1 MAALLELG
9 VGFDP
14 EFTGRRNLYFGGALA
29 GFSREEIAR
38 RESGI
43 IEFSGLGGEIDR
55 PVKTYS
61 AGMMLRLAFS
71 LATSFEP
78 EVLIVDEVL
87 AVGDGEF
94 QSRCL
99 DRIQGLRD
107 RGCTAVLCSHALHQI
122 EAFCSRA
129 LWLHRGRVQALGPS
143 REVVGRYR
151 DFCQTGSREW
161 DPAQAREAGSR
172 KICWIEEVKLERPRN
187 GSFRTGD
194 SLELDVSAR
203 FLTEFRGTPGLG
215 VAVVRDD
222 GVVVYVTSTIFDGVP
237 LEETGPGEYRAR
249 LVLPRLALLEG
260 RYYFNVVA
268 TDTAGLQSYDLAE
281 KKEPF
286 SVTHSGSD
294 SGLLRLQT
302 EWGQEE
308 KREKG
313 KSGRREEGEQGVTR
327 SAAERIRT
335 GDLVALGLDPRQA
348 RRLSADVNRLLGT
361 CSSAECWRRIS
372 RGLLSP
378 AHPFPVH
385 KLLHRTVFD
394 NERDAGPA
402 PIFVPA
408 PESVRDTNLAR
419 LQERL
424 GLGSYAELHSWTV
437 ENRSGYWES
446 MIRHLG
452 IRFRTPPLKILES
465 TPDAENAAWLP
476 GARLNIAESC
486 FGRGSDTA
494 VVYQREGRP
503 LSSLTRMGLDSSRT
517 ASPTHCPAWGWI
529 GAIRSPSTC
538 P

>member
-1 MAALLELG
+1 MTGASCRLRTSAGEIAARAAAIERRGTLGTGWYTPGVIRALQVNKVYKSYPGPFALLRELSSGRPSHRRFAALESVSFQVGSGESFGIVGNNGAGKTTLLKILAGACVPTGGDVRVEGRVAALLELG

-129 LWLHRGRVQALGPS
+129 LWLHRGRVQAMGPS

-161 DPAQAREAGSR
+161 DPAQAREGGSR
-172 KICWIEEVKLERPRN
+172 KICWIEEVKLGRPRT

-302 EWGQEE
+302 QWGQEE

-313 KSGRREEGEQGVTR
+313 KVAGE
-327 SAAERIRT
+327 
-335 GDLVALGLDPRQA
+335 
-348 RRLSADVNRLLGT
+348 
-361 CSSAECWRRIS
+361 
-372 RGLLSP
+372 
-378 AHPFPVH
+378 
-385 KLLHRTVFD
+385 K
-394 NERDAGPA
+394 
-402 PIFVPA
+402 
-408 PESVRDTNLAR
+408 
-419 LQERL
+419 
-424 GLGSYAELHSWTV
+424 
-437 ENRSGYWES
+437 
-446 MIRHLG
+446 
-452 IRFRTPPLKILES
+452 
-465 TPDAENAAWLP
+465 
-476 GARLNIAESC
+476 
-486 FGRGSDTA
+486 RGSG
-494 VVYQREGRP
+494 E
-503 LSSLTRMGLDSSRT
+503 
-517 ASPTHCPAWGWI
+517 
-529 GAIRSPSTC
+529 
-538 P
+538 